1 MRLLA
6 SYSAEK
12 LYQESSDCQE
22 SSDGD
27 RSSAMLGC
35 GKRFENCQSIQAD
48 TESSVGDRRRAMME
62 FRRWLSRKSTPC
74 RVSGII
80 LGLSLCGCRSGDVHD
95 NSMALQEIEAVAAH
109 EDFPADSR
117 NSSARSFEQD
127 ISISR
132 STIDILKTIPNEI
145 LSRRPEVEPPF
156 EADEFEASSIHH
168 ARHTVDAPVEPPFEA
183 DEFEASSIHHARDT
197 VDIPVKQGTKHQ
209 LAATSVMK
217 NPLSDNK
224 DAKKSVHRD
233 ASPGGD
239 LQSLESLL
247 K

>member
-1 MRLLA
+1 
-6 SYSAEK
+6 
-12 LYQESSDCQE
+12 
-22 SSDGD
+22 
-27 RSSAMLGC
+27 
-35 GKRFENCQSIQAD
+35 
-48 TESSVGDRRRAMME
+48 MME

-168 ARHTVDAPVEPPFEA
+168 AR
-183 DEFEASSIHHARDT
+183 DT